1 MAKKAKKAKKVK
13 RAASLESADE
23 LMRFR
28 RVVRE
33 RVDLANTVCRMR
45 EVAVQASVDLW
56 DDGRRSVASRGAS
69 DEAVTAAVGR
79 LLQSTT
85 DYATA
90 VKRAYDHGADLEFI
104 AGVAGDMEDVDIDE
118 IRCVMSFSD

>member
-1 MAKKAKKAKKVK
+1 MAKKTKKAPKGTA
-13 RAASLESADE
+13 REPAQE
-23 LMRFR
+23 LVRFK
-28 RVVRE
+28 RVVKE

-45 EVAVQASVDLW
+45 EAAVQASVELW

-69 DEAVTAAVGR
+69 DEAVIAAVGR
-79 LLQSTT
+79 LVQSTV
-85 DYATA
+85 DYGTA

-104 AGVAGDMEDVDIDE
+104 ARAAGLMEDVDIDE

>member
-1 MAKKAKKAKKVK
+1 MAKRTKKASKGTA
-13 RAASLESADE
+13 REPAQE
-23 LMRFR
+23 LVRFK
-28 RVVRE
+28 RVVKE

-45 EVAVQASVDLW
+45 EAAVQASVELW
-56 DDGRRSVASRGAS
+56 DNGRRSVASRGAS
-69 DEAVTAAVGR
+69 DEAVIAAVER

>member
-1 MAKKAKKAKKVK
+1 MAKKTKKASKG
-13 RAASLESADE
+13 AAREPAQE
-23 LMRFR
+23 LVRFK
-28 RVVRE
+28 RVVKE

-56 DDGRRSVASRGAS
+56 DDGRRSVASQGAS

-79 LLQSTT
+79 LLQSTS